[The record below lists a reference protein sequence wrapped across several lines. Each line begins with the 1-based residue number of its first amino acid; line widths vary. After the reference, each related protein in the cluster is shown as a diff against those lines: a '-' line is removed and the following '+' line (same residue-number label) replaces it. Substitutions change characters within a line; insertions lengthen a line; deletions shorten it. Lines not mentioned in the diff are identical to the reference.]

1 MAWGRIRRCARR
13 SALGIVTAVV
23 VVGSLLASAPTA
35 SAQSAEGYRLAA
47 SVVYRVDPDTPAVT
61 VEATYRMTNTT
72 PDRNIGGGRVEFY
85 FFDGVRLPVDDPITD
100 LSVTVD
106 GRAVDFTLTEV
117 EGFPVIDVEFNSNL
131 RYDRTARID
140 LSYRMLGAPPRT
152 ADSFIRVNPAY
163 VSFPILAY
171 ADDGLADVRVEVPAD
186 WTLDY
191 VGSDFDDVRT
201 EGDLSVLEAVE
212 IEQTAEFGVL
222 FTARLDDRLT
232 STPVTVGPARFE
244 IRAWP
249 GDDAWLEFAQRS
261 IADGVPVLEAL
272 LDTPWPESNETD
284 VIQAS
289 TPYLRGYAGFYD
301 PVADVIEV
309 GEELDR
315 HTMLHELSHAWF
327 NRSTISERWLSE
339 GLADELGA
347 RAVAALGEPLP
358 NPDDYDD
365 PEDPV
370 VVEPFP
376 LNTWGPP
383 LSLDIEAE
391 YHGYRTSFVVIR
403 ALWDEIGE
411 DRMTELIAA
420 TLAGDRA
427 YGPETGT
434 VADDGSIG
442 WRAFLDLA
450 EQLGGSATLVDLY
463 GEHVVTESQADEL
476 TARADTLV
484 RYDELVT
491 RGDTWAPP
499 EAVRSAMA
507 DWRFDRAGDR
517 IDAALAAL
525 DIRDELAET
534 LRAVELVPADAIEAE
549 YQETTDIGEVSAE
562 LDRHLAA
569 AGRLVDARG
578 ELVESLTAVALDVPA
593 LEQSDYDAAP
603 VELAADVEALAATA
617 AEVVAVD
624 AELTATLARHDLSVP
639 DLEADAFVGSPADT
653 LAAIEADVEAAD
665 DVVDALDRRDAA
677 TSVVERIG
685 AVGSDVDD
693 RLDEAAAR
701 LAAGD
706 RAGASAAAAAA
717 DTTLAE
723 WDERGTARLV
733 AVGLG
738 LLIGVLLVVAVR
750 IRRRRSR
757 PAPFDP
763 PSAGAGS
770 RHDDVV
776 ERSVGL
782 PDLTDPDPAEADR

>member
-1 MAWGRIRRCARR
+1 MAWGRIRRCGRR
-13 SALGIVTAVV
+13 YAVAAVTAVV
-23 VVGSLLASAPTA
+23 VGSVLAAPPTA
-35 SAQSAEGYRLAA
+35 SAQGVNGYRLAA

-72 PDRNIGGGRVEFY
+72 PDRNIGGGRIEFY
-85 FFDGVRLPVDDPITD
+85 FFDGIRLPLDDPIDD
-100 LSVTVD
+100 LTITVD
-106 GRAVDFTLTEV
+106 GRAVDFTLTDV
-117 EGFPVIDVEFNSNL
+117 EGFPVVDVEFNSNL

-152 ADSFIRVNPAY
+152 AESFIRVNPAY
-163 VSFPILAY
+163 VSFPIATY
-171 ADDGLADVRVEVPAD
+171 ADDGLADVRVEVPAE

-191 VGSDFDDVRT
+191 VGSEFDDVRT
-201 EGDLSVLEAVE
+201 DGGLSVLEAVA
-212 IEQTAEFGVL
+212 IPVPSEFGVL
-222 FTARLDDRLT
+222 FTARLDDRLA

-249 GDDAWLEFAQRS
+249 GDAAWLEFAQRS
-261 IADGVPVLEAL
+261 IGDGVPVLETL

-301 PVADVIEV
+301 PEADVIEV
-309 GEELDR
+309 GENLDL

-339 GLADELGA
+339 GLADEVGA
-347 RAVAALGEPLP
+347 RAVAALGDPLP
-358 NPDDYDD
+358 DPADYDD
-365 PEDPV
+365 PDDPV
-370 VVEPFP
+370 VVDAFP

-383 LSLDIEAE
+383 LSLDLAAE

-411 DRMTELIAA
+411 ERMTELIAA

-427 YGPETGT
+427 YGPETGA
-434 VADDGSIG
+434 VDGGGPVG

-450 EQLGGSATLVDLY
+450 EQVGESDTLADLY
-463 GEHVVTESQADEL
+463 REHIVTDAEADEL
-476 TARADTLV
+476 TTRDGALV
-484 RYDELVT
+484 RFDELVE
-491 RGDTWAPP
+491 RGGTWAPP

-507 DWRFDRAGDR
+507 GWRFDRAGDR
-517 IDAALAAL
+517 IDEALAAL
-525 DIRDELAET
+525 DTRDELADT
-534 LRAVELVPADAIEAE
+534 LGPLALEPADAIETE
-549 YQETTDIGEVSAE
+549 YQDTTDIGEVSAE

-578 ELVESLTAVALDVPA
+578 ELTESLAAVELDVPTLTQA
-593 LEQSDYDAAP
+593 AYDAAP
-603 VELAADVEALAATA
+603 IELADDVEALTATA

-624 AELTATLARHDLSVP
+624 TELAEVLARHQLTVP
-639 DLEADAFVGSPADT
+639 DLAADSFVTSPGDT
-653 LAAIEADVEAAD
+653 LAAFEADRDAAE
-665 DVVDALDRRDAA
+665 DVATAFDRRDA
-677 TSVVERIG
+677 SGSLIERIG
-685 AVGSDVDD
+685 AVGSDVDV
-693 RLDEAAAR
+693 RLDEAAER

-717 DTTLAE
+717 DETLAG

-738 LLIGVLLVVAVR
+738 LLIGLLLVLLVR
-750 IRRRRSR
+750 IRGARRRSVAAAAP
-757 PAPFDP
+757 PASTEPLPPPTGDP
-763 PSAGAGS
+763 
-770 RHDDVV
+770 
-776 ERSVGL
+776 L
-782 PDLTDPDPAEADR
+782 PLDADR